1 MKDLTIIIPLKEYDS
16 SMDELLNRAVES
28 CADNKI
34 ILVGK
39 GVEDYKYQV
48 EDENEVQPTLEYLEN
63 NSDNTTYQ
71 HNVNIAVDK
80 IDTKYF
86 AVLEYDDYFSDIWFD
101 NAEKYIEYDV
111 EDTSAFLPLTEVI
124 EYNEKDDE
132 PNNTI
137 GYSNEAFWAS
147 SFSDEIGC
155 LDMESLQNYLSFNVS
170 GAIFKTSDFIS
181 LGKLKE
187 SMKLVFWFE
196 YLLRALHEQ
205 KRMFV
210 IPKVGYYHFIGRKGC
225 MMAEYEETMSE
236 KEADWWV
243 DLAKKE
249 FFFKKDR
256 NKVYEG

>member
-28 CADNKI
+28 CGDNKV

-39 GVEDYKYQV
+39 GVEKYKYQA
-48 EDENEVQPTLEYLEN
+48 EDGNVQPTLTYLEN
-63 NSDNTTYQ
+63 SSENTTYQ
-71 HNVNIAVDK
+71 HNVNMAVDTV
-80 IDTKYF
+80 DTKYF
-86 AVLEYDDYFSDIWFD
+86 SVLEYDDYFSEKWFE
-101 NAEKYIEYDV
+101 NVEKEIEYDV
-111 EDTSAFLPLTEVI
+111 EDTSAFLPLTEVVD
-124 EYNEKDDE
+124 YNEK
-132 PNNTI
+132 NTI
-137 GYSNEAFWAS
+137 GYSNEAFWAL
-147 SFSDEIGC
+147 SFADEIGC
-155 LDMESLQNYLSFNVS
+155 LDMESLQNYLGFNVS

-205 KRMFV
+205 KRIYV
-210 IPKVGYYHFIGRKGC
+210 IPKVGYYHFIGRKGS
-225 MMAEYEETMSE
+225 MMSEYETSMSE

-243 DLAKKE
+243 DLSKKE

>member
-16 SMDELLNRAVES
+16 SMDELLNRAIGS

-39 GVEDYKYQV
+39 SVEKYKYYV
-48 EDENEVQPTLEYLEN
+48 KDNEVSPSLTYLEN
-63 NSDNTTYQ
+63 TSENTTYQ
-71 HNVNIAVDK
+71 HNVNVAVDSV
-80 IDTKYF
+80 DTKYF
-86 AVLEYDDYFSDIWFD
+86 SVLEYDDFFSEKWF
-101 NAEKYIEYDV
+101 NNVEKEVEYDV
-111 EDTSAFLPLTEVI
+111 EDTSAFLPLTEIV
-124 EYNEKDDE
+124 EYSEKDDV
-132 PNNTI
+132 PNKTI

-155 LDMESLQNYLSFNVS
+155 VDMESLQNYLSFNVS
-170 GAIFKTSDFIS
+170 GAVFKTSDFIS

-187 SMKLVFWFE
+187 SMKLVFWLE
-196 YLLRALHEQ
+196 YLLRAIHEQ
-205 KRMFV
+205 KRIYV
-210 IPKVGYYHFIGRKGC
+210 IPKVGYYHFIGRNGS
-225 MMAEYEETMSE
+225 MMSEYESSMSE

>member
-16 SMDELLNRAVES
+16 SMDELLGRAIDS
-28 CADNKI
+28 CFDNKI

-39 GVEDYKYQV
+39 GVEKYQHLTR
-48 EDENEVQPTLEYLEN
+48 DNEVSPSLIYFEN
-63 NSDNTTYQ
+63 TSENTTYQ
-71 HNVNIAVDK
+71 HNVNMAVESV
-80 IDTKYF
+80 DTKYF
-86 AVLEYDDYFSDIWFD
+86 SVLEYDDYFSEKWFK
-101 NAEKYIEYDV
+101 NVEKEIEYDV
-111 EDTSAFLPLTEVI
+111 EDTSVFLPLTEVV
-124 EYNEKDDE
+124 EYNE

-155 LDMESLQNYLSFNVS
+155 LDTESLQNYLSFNVS

-187 SMKLVFWFE
+187 SMKLVFWLE

-205 KRMFV
+205 KRMYV
-210 IPKVGYYHFIGRKGC
+210 IPKIGYYHFIGRKDS
-225 MMAEYEETMSE
+225 MMAEYEASMSE